1 MKAKDIIAGEEFQKC
16 IEFHG
21 HMCPGL
27 SLGFRASQSGMEWLK
42 ADRATDEEIVAIVET
57 DACCADAVQVISG
70 CTFGKGNFIYK
81 DHGKM
86 AFSFLNRESG
96 KGVRFVLKSDTVPR
110 KQRHLDLIKK
120 MQSDTAS
127 ESERYEFKKLHKER
141 SLEILE
147 KPIEELFNVQELN
160 IDLPSK
166 AKIEPSEPCEGCDEP
181 TMASKLD
188 EIRGKMLCRSCR
200 PNSSKAG

>member
-16 IEFHG
+16 IDFHG

-27 SLGFRASQSGMEWLK
+27 SLGFRASQSGLEWLN
-42 ADRATDEEIVAIVET
+42 AERATDEEIVAVVET
-57 DACCADAVQVISG
+57 DACCADAVQVITG

-86 AFSFLNRESG
+86 AFSFLNRATG
-96 KGVRFVLKSDTVPR
+96 KGIRFVLKSDTVPR
-110 KQRHLDLIKK
+110 KQRHLELIEK
-120 MQSDTAS
+120 MQSDTVS
-127 ESERYEFKKLHKER
+127 ESERDEFKKLHKQR
-141 SLEILE
+141 SFEILE
-147 KPIEELFNVQELN
+147 KPLEELFNVQELN

-166 AKIEPSEPCEGCDEP
+166 AKIEPSEPCEGCGEP

-188 EIRGKMLCRSCR
+188 EVSGKMLCRSCQ
-200 PNSSKAG
+200 PSS